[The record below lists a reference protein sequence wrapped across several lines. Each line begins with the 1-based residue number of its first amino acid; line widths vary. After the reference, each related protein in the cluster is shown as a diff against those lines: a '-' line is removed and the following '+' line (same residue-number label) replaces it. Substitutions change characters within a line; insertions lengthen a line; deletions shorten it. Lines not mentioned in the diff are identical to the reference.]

1 MQSKQEA
8 LTARINEA
16 EEKISD
22 VEDKMVE
29 NEENQKKKEKQL
41 LDYEGRILQIC
52 DTIKQNNI
60 RIIRI
65 PQKK

>member
-29 NEENQKKKEKQL
+29 NEEN
-41 LDYEGRILQIC
+41 
-52 DTIKQNNI
+52 
-60 RIIRI
+60 
-65 PQKK
+65 